1 MNLQENIHRIQS
13 MMGVITEDNRPNV
26 FKKMIDDLG
35 ALTAIKM
42 VGDYDLVM
50 KHITEEDKII
60 FIKEMVKSLNGEYD
74 GQGIRLAEFNIYPI
88 LFADG
93 HNQHSYIE
101 YIVPDGVFVDVYS
114 KEPERY
120 IKDYEIPY
128 QKLDKEI
135 LDELFKELISIL

>member
-60 FIKEMVKSLNGEYD
+60 FIKEMVKS
-74 GQGIRLAEFNIYPI
+74 
-88 LFADG
+88 
-93 HNQHSYIE
+93 
-101 YIVPDGVFVDVYS
+101 
-114 KEPERY
+114 
-120 IKDYEIPY
+120 
-128 QKLDKEI
+128 
-135 LDELFKELISIL
+135 